1 MGAGRQ
7 FAKFAYPRP
16 VKLWTVAALRF
27 PSRLGS
33 PISSP

>member
-16 VKLWTVAALRF
+16 AKLWTVAALRF
-27 PSRLGS
+27 PFVARP
-33 PISSP
+33 PISSL